1 MAFRFVNP
9 FEIEAAASWLPALF
23 SGQAS
28 LIARLAAHSRLLG
41 EVSQC
46 LEGWRTSPDPLSS
59 LHDPL
64 VKDSPHYRQ
73 ANIEPFFLAIERHHC
88 QRPIVEN
95 QPSCVLP
102 GDVVIPK
109 IPPLKAAL
117 VAESN
122 HRHPIDG
129 NCFLVR
135 GIKPAD
141 AAWLLV
147 LLNEKESEDWFLAR
161 SKSLTLPR
169 IGLRD
174 LRNYPFPEAP
184 EEVPGWSTRLLAW
197 VEKYSHNAIRLFN
210 LQKEVDSQVSEYFA
224 DFSENGGRLASGVRE
239 PAVLMA
245 SDSWLPQHIEK
256 KYQQRLMAEKGALRL
271 GDLIVPVIP
280 DARRLKDEHSARYR
294 LLTLKEVA
302 GLYLPTVEPLAPATR
317 LGRFFAEPIIG
328 GEVLVSS
335 LVTNPKI
342 VYGDPTLPESIHPID
357 HWQRLRF
364 AETPGAWALILSS
377 PALGDQF
384 RRLATGSAQQFATAE
399 GLMELGV
406 PDIDINLRKHW
417 QERLDE
423 LLADRRQLD
432 AEWQAL
438 RLEGRQMVA
447 SVWGIPWSDMKERSL
462 K

>member
-28 LIARLAAHSRLLG
+28 LIARLAAHSRRLG

-46 LEGWRTSPDPLSS
+46 LEGWRTSPDPQSPLYDS
-59 LHDPL
+59 LA
-64 VKDSPHYRQ
+64 KDSPHYRQ
-73 ANIEPFFLAIERHHC
+73 ANIEAFFLAIENHHC

-135 GIKPAD
+135 GMKPAD
-141 AAWLLV
+141 AAWLLA

-184 EEVPGWSTRLLAW
+184 EEVPGWSSRLVAW

-210 LQKEVDSQVSEYFA
+210 LQKEVDSQVSEFA
-224 DFSENGGRLASGVRE
+224 DFSEDGDRLASGVRE

-245 SDSWLPQHIEK
+245 SDSWLPQHIER
-256 KYQQRLMAEKGALRL
+256 KYQQRLMAENGVLRL
-271 GDLIVPVIP
+271 RDLAVKVNP
-280 DARRLKDEHSARYR
+280 DARRLKDEPSARYR

-302 GLYLPTVEPLAPATR
+302 GLYLPELEPLLPATR
-317 LGRFFAEPIIG
+317 LGRFFAQPVEI

-342 VYGDPTLPESIHPID
+342 GYGDPTLPESIHPID

-364 AETPGAWALILSS
+364 ADTPGAWALILSS

-406 PDIDINLRKHW
+406 PHIDINLRKRW

-423 LLADRRQLD
+423 LLAERRRLD
-432 AEWQAL
+432 DEWQGL
-438 RLEGRQMVA
+438 RREGRQMVA
-447 SVWGIPWSDMKERSL
+447 SVWGIPWTDMKERSL
-462 K
+462 T